1 MNLKLVVAILMTAA
15 MATYALA
22 QDRSPV
28 VTAAQMLVKIISSDP
43 AKVETYCTIGVIG
56 VQIEDANE
64 AKDKKTAD
72 LLTQKMRGLEKQ
84 LGPEYLSLMHELE
97 EMDPESDDVVEIE
110 ALLRPLDRSC
120 AGTNGLKIIFIDNIC
135 STGPLNVRLWL
146 GRADNVSICRR
157 LLDLSDAFPRHLV
170 ISFLQTRDKKDAIPN
185 ACRNQVGITTR
196 PFNVI
201 EWHSP
206 QPARSCGTVILK
218 IETTGGRSPRILMRQ
233 MKL

>member
-28 VTAAQMLVKIISSDP
+28 VTAAQTLVKIISSDP

-120 AGTNGLKIIFIDNIC
+120 AGT
-135 STGPLNVRLWL
+135 TG
-146 GRADNVSICRR
+146 
-157 LLDLSDAFPRHLV
+157 
-170 ISFLQTRDKKDAIPN
+170 
-185 ACRNQVGITTR
+185 
-196 PFNVI
+196 
-201 EWHSP
+201 
-206 QPARSCGTVILK
+206 
-218 IETTGGRSPRILMRQ
+218 
-233 MKL
+233 

>member
-1 MNLKLVVAILMTAA
+1 MNLKLVVAILMTSA
-15 MATYALA
+15 MATYARA

-28 VTAAQMLVKIISSDP
+28 VTAAQTLVKIISSDP

-120 AGTNGLKIIFIDNIC
+120 AGT
-135 STGPLNVRLWL
+135 TG
-146 GRADNVSICRR
+146 
-157 LLDLSDAFPRHLV
+157 
-170 ISFLQTRDKKDAIPN
+170 
-185 ACRNQVGITTR
+185 
-196 PFNVI
+196 
-201 EWHSP
+201 
-206 QPARSCGTVILK
+206 
-218 IETTGGRSPRILMRQ
+218 
-233 MKL
+233 